1 VRSSVLSHLLS
12 TVFMIY
18 MSAVSCTCMTTFQII
33 IILVC
38 FLLPLPLQS
47 TSSGIVHS
55 FNLLP
60 TATPA
65 FTAITRS
72 RSSFM
77 MAANGR
83 YISTP
88 DDQPRRPNDN
98 TYWVVNDKFI
108 AGEYPTDRSVR
119 EEASME
125 KLRKYLDLGI
135 NYFVDLTQNGE
146 KEPYEQML
154 KKIAKEKEAKV
165 SYQRLPIQDFGIPT
179 KQEMKQI
186 LDTIDGAIADGKTVY
201 VHCRGGIGR
210 TGTTVGC
217 FLARNGN

>member
-1 VRSSVLSHLLS
+1 
-12 TVFMIY
+12 
-18 MSAVSCTCMTTFQII
+18 
-33 IILVC
+33 
-38 FLLPLPLQS
+38 
-47 TSSGIVHS
+47 
-55 FNLLP
+55 
-60 TATPA
+60 
-65 FTAITRS
+65 
-72 RSSFM
+72 M

-146 KEPYEQML
+146 KQPYEEML

-165 SYQRLPIQDFGIPT
+165 SYQRLPVQDFSIPT

-217 FLARNGN
+217 FLARNGNYNGQEALDETNRLFQFSGRSYESAYSPETRDQMSFVSEWKEDIHSS